1 MSGALVTQFN
11 FEYKSIKYIITKTI
25 IVLARWYSL
34 VLELP
39 ARKYLFDKDILR
51 YIWKRNNDLKKKWK
65 SGNLEVENE
74 KKDKRRKTSRCERME
89 RLHKYF

>member
-51 YIWKRNNDLKKKWK
+51 YIWKGNNDL
-65 SGNLEVENE
+65 NLFPLTPKQGDVNCGPSSHPDFI
-74 KKDKRRKTSRCERME
+74 KN
-89 RLHKYF
+89 YFL